1 MAKKRCMDFEEE
13 RARDLLAAYRG
24 YLCACDE
31 VRMSDVW
38 AAVVEWPARRFYVS
52 TDRAWRMVRHL
63 LKGGRLERLGRERR
77 AMFEEI
83 FRRVV
88 KLRRREPHRTLRS
101 LCREVV
107 GQQAPRFY
115 LSPSSAKAI
124 ILKMKRLKN

>member
-1 MAKKRCMDFEEE
+1 MAKRGIDYEEE
-13 RARDLLAAYRG
+13 RAHDLLAAYRG
-24 YLCACDE
+24 YLCACE
-31 VRMSDVW
+31 TVRMSDVW
-38 AAVVEWPARRFYVS
+38 AAVVEWPAARFYVS
-52 TDRAWRMVRHL
+52 EDRAWRVVRRL
-63 LKGGRLERLGRERR
+63 LKGGRLGRMGKERR

-83 FRRVV
+83 LRRVV

-124 ILKMKRLKN
+124 ILKMKKLKN